1 MPAWRGTY
9 PEICMSAPIEP
20 EVIVDADTVRA
31 TAASAP
37 APNERS
43 VLKKARRLFGRLP
56 FVRDVVASWYATLD
70 PNTPTSAKMVLA
82 AAIAYFVM
90 PLDLI
95 PDFIV
100 GIGFTDDA
108 AAIALAIKTLSG
120 IVNRSHYNRADEV
133 LGQLPAAP
141 RNVVDLDD
149 DKSSR

>member
-1 MPAWRGTY
+1 MLAWRGPY
-9 PEICMSAPIEP
+9 PENCMSAPLEP
-20 EVIVDADTVRA
+20 EVIVDADAVRA
-31 TAASAP
+31 AAAAAP
-37 APNERS
+37 APDERS

-70 PNTPTSAKMVLA
+70 PKTPTSAKMVLA

-95 PDFIV
+95 PDFII

-120 IVNRSHYNRADEV
+120 IVNRSHYHQADQV

-149 DKSSR
+149 EKPRR

>member
-1 MPAWRGTY
+1 
-9 PEICMSAPIEP
+9 
-20 EVIVDADTVRA
+20 
-31 TAASAP
+31 
-37 APNERS
+37 
-43 VLKKARRLFGRLP
+43 
-56 FVRDVVASWYATLD
+56 
-70 PNTPTSAKMVLA
+70 
-82 AAIAYFVM
+82 M

-149 DKSSR
+149 DKASR